1 MYSPFR
7 PPVMYPDTEVMFGQR
22 VVDQPNPDALSFSTN
37 NSQARQNVKTNAG
50 REMLVDFQSKFHVSD
65 AGGPAFVPNDR
76 VFFDPEDHNPT
87 QQMVK
92 FNGKNDYGSVQVD
105 LSKALRSSGS

>member
-1 MYSPFR
+1 
-7 PPVMYPDTEVMFGQR
+7 
-22 VVDQPNPDALSFSTN
+22 
-37 NSQARQNVKTNAG
+37 
-50 REMLVDFQSKFHVSD
+50 MLVDFQSKFHVSD

-92 FNGKNDYGSVQVD
+92 FNGNNDYGSV
-105 LSKALRSSGS
+105 